1 MFRLRSRFHVGGKVA
16 EYRKNRGFVSLVVLS
31 VMLVMTIFF
40 YASYQIVVF
49 DYEVVSK
56 SADLRNDRLQQSNVS
71 ELVKS
76 FYEEDML
83 NDISEDRVAFDTGI
97 KSETR
102 DLFKDELR
110 NYTFT
115 YVEDDATGRVD
126 RVEWFRFRNY
136 DSNVSDEGESR
147 KYLIKDNWTAT
158 DSDVYD
164 PDRKSLLLPDRVYV
178 RVKFD
183 PSVFRSNLVVGSDY
197 ESKTFD
203 LVNRG
208 EDLILPLD
216 SLPRSVEYFQ
226 IESDGMLGSTSIE
239 LMNSRE
245 VDVYV
250 REKDLFNTKDVE
262 KIGVLKTIKI
272 SLGKWSLD
280 VEDVDISE

>member
-97 KSETR
+97 KSDTR

>member
-97 KSETR
+97 KSDTR

-115 YVEDDATGRVD
+115 YVEDEATGRID

>member
-56 SADLRNDRLQQSNVS
+56 SADIRNDRLQQSNVS

-115 YVEDDATGRVD
+115 YVEDEATGRVD

-147 KYLIKDNWTAT
+147 KYLIKDNWTST

>member
-147 KYLIKDNWTAT
+147 KYLIKDNWTAS

-226 IESDGMLGSTSIE
+226 IESDGMLGSTSLE

>member
-97 KSETR
+97 KSDTR

-147 KYLIKDNWTAT
+147 KYLIKDNWTAS

>member
-115 YVEDDATGRVD
+115 YVEDEATGRID

-147 KYLIKDNWTAT
+147 KYLIKDNWTAS

>member
-115 YVEDDATGRVD
+115 YVEDEATGRID

-183 PSVFRSNLVVGSDY
+183 PGVFRSNLVVGSDY